1 MSPNPESAP
10 TPSAH
15 TPVPVQK
22 TLDVGEAV
30 LAYDEVG
37 DGPLVVYA
45 HGLTGSRANDD
56 AWTLTDWS
64 ALVAAGCRLVRYD
77 ARGHGRSTGRPQH
90 TDYTWSALASDML
103 AILDHVAGPEPVD
116 VMGASMGCG
125 TLLHAA
131 LRRPER
137 FARLVLI
144 IPPTAWETRPATAET
159 NRTIA
164 DLVERIGLAAYLD
177 AARELPLP
185 PIHSQAAGTP
195 PLPDITEELYP
206 HVMRGAAATDL
217 PDSEALRSLRH
228 ETLILA
234 WEQDPGHPVSTA
246 EKLNELLPNAQLHIA
261 ADYADV
267 TTWGE
272 RATAFLAH

>member
-1 MSPNPESAP
+1 MSPTTEPE
-10 TPSAH
+10 
-15 TPVPVQK
+15 QK
-22 TLDVGEAV
+22 TFDVGEAV
-30 LAYDEVG
+30 LAYDETG
-37 DGPLVVYA
+37 DGPPVVYA

-64 ALVAAGCRLVRYD
+64 PVVAAGRRLVRYD

-90 TDYTWSALASDML
+90 TDYTWSHLAGDML
-103 AILDHVAGPEPVD
+103 TMLDHVAGPEPVD
-116 VMGASMGCG
+116 VMGSSMGCG
-125 TLLHAA
+125 TLVHAA

-144 IPPTAWETRPATAET
+144 IPPTAWETRPAVAEA
-159 NRTIA
+159 NRTSA
-164 DLVERIGLAAYLD
+164 DIVEQRGLAAYLD
-177 AARELPLP
+177 AIRDLPLS
-185 PIHSQAAGTP
+185 PIHSQAPGEP
-195 PLPDITEELYP
+195 PLPDITEALYP

-217 PDSEALRSLRH
+217 PDPEALRTLRH
-228 ETLILA
+228 RTLILA

-246 EKLNELLPNAQLHIA
+246 EKLHALLPNADLHIA

-272 RATAFLAH
+272 RAAAFLNA